1 MKLKKTD
8 FGLLFGLAVILGP
21 IIFDFWP
28 GDWWYG
34 IMLLGCIALGIVKYG
49 ALMNQL
55 GKGDTGEE
63 LLQEVWDAV
72 KKGSS
77 KIRKLFSSSSKS

>member
-8 FGLLFGLAVILGP
+8 VGLFFGLIVILGP
-21 IIFDFWP
+21 WLLDFWP

-34 IMLLGCIALGIVKYG
+34 IILLGCILIAIGGYG
-49 ALMNQL
+49 AQMAQL

-63 LLQEVWDAV
+63 LLEEVWAAI
-72 KKGSS
+72 KKKSLKIREFFSS
-77 KIRKLFSSSSKS
+77 KNNL